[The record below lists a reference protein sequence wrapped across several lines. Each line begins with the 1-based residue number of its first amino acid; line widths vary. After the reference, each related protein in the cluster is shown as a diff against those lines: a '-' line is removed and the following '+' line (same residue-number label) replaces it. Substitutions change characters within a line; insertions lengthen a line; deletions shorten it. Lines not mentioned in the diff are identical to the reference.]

1 MTAITTTSPDYAAL
15 VERVLVNG
23 DLSKLTPA
31 ERMGYYKQV
40 CESTGLNPLTK
51 PFEYITLNGKMVL
64 YALRGATDQ
73 LRSIHKISVLETT
86 ETEREGVLIITTKV
100 QNAEGRTDI
109 ARGAVNIAGLNGE
122 VLANAILKAE
132 TKAKRR
138 ATLSICG
145 LGLLDETEVESI
157 PNAVK
162 PTQHDV
168 IHQPM
173 REAAQTPQEAAT
185 DQDIVDGV
193 GHWVAQQ
200 KAVIEAAVSLPGLY
214 AWMEGNC
221 VDQTGEGTV
230 AKPATGTVLYRLLK
244 KAPDSFK
251 DIVATYQAKAQQLGR
266 AQINRT

>member
-1 MTAITTTSPDYAAL
+1 MNAITTTSPDYAAL

-23 DLSKLTPA
+23 DLSKLTPV
-31 ERMGYYKQV
+31 ERMSYYKQV

-109 ARGAVNIAGLNGE
+109 ARGAVNIAGLKGE

-162 PTQHDV
+162 PSQHDV

-173 REAAQTPQEAAT
+173 
-185 DQDIVDGV
+185 QDPDIDEGV
-193 GHWVAQQ
+193 RNWCDKEKHFLNNCISVADVNQWEELRSAELDRLKR
-200 KAVIEAAVSLPGLY
+200 KALPAWSDLVKYSKSRIEA
-214 AWMEGNC
+214 
-221 VDQTGEGTV
+221 
-230 AKPATGTVLYRLLK
+230 
-244 KAPDSFK
+244 
-251 DIVATYQAKAQQLGR
+251 
-266 AQINRT
+266 INKQGSK

>member
-1 MTAITTTSPDYAAL
+1 MNAIVPAQDMSAL

-31 ERMGYYKQV
+31 DRMSYYRQV

-73 LRSIHKISVLETT
+73 LRSIHKVSVIEST
-86 ETEREGVLIITTKV
+86 ESEREGVLIVTTKV

-109 ARGAVNIAGLNGE
+109 ARGAVNIAGLKGE

-157 PNAVK
+157 PGARAATE
-162 PTQHDV
+162 PQDGHSAPEAITA
-168 IHQPM
+168 QPAP
-173 REAAQTPQEAAT
+173 EPPPAPKITPQAWTEKALERIAGLKTFDAMT
-185 DQDIVDGV
+185 DFESRFDGHLKGLAENQPELHKQIVDALQV
-193 GHWVAQQ
+193 
-200 KAVIEAAVSLPGLY
+200 K
-214 AWMEGNC
+214 
-221 VDQTGEGTV
+221 
-230 AKPATGTVLYRLLK
+230 
-244 KAPDSFK
+244 SF
-251 DIVATYQAKAQQLGR
+251 DLG
-266 AQINRT
+266 